1 LDHLFWLRK
10 ERIET
15 AKRTTRSVQL
25 SSSAINQLNYWKIQL
40 IYCRRWELYRSC
52 CSLCCFNAFFP

>member
-1 LDHLFWLRK
+1 
-10 ERIET
+10 
-15 AKRTTRSVQL
+15 
-25 SSSAINQLNYWKIQL
+25 L